1 MRKKSLSGEEIARDP
16 VLSAA
21 ARFGDT
27 VITHGRDVYGPVES
41 PMFARFPHC
50 EKLRAPASLASM
62 PPSLGGAARPEQCYD
77 AEASMAAAACRHG
90 ALPEEG
96 PVDPS
101 KGGKKRFIFVRFA
114 KEPVKNV

>member
-1 MRKKSLSGEEIARDP
+1 VRKKSLSGEEIARDP

-21 ARFGDT
+21 ARFDDT
-27 VITHGRDVYGPVES
+27 AITHGRVVYGPVER
-41 PMFARFPHC
+41 PMFVRFLHR
-50 EKLRAPASLASM
+50 EKLRAPTSM
-62 PPSLGGAARPEQCYD
+62 PPALGGAARPEQCYD

-90 ALPEEG
+90 VLPEEG

-114 KEPVKNV
+114 KEPVKNM